1 MAQKYDAILLVSF
14 GGPEKMDDVMP
25 FLENV
30 VRGRN
35 VPRERLLEVAE
46 HYAHFGGVSPI
57 NAQNRRLIES
67 LRIELAAQGIDLPI
81 YFGNRNWHP
90 MLPDEMRRM
99 KADGVRRALA
109 FVTAAYSSYSSC
121 RQYIQNIDDARSQ
134 VEGAPEVD
142 KIRVFFNHPLF
153 IQAQIQQVSAA
164 LEKIPA
170 PRRAEARILFT
181 AHSIPSSMA
190 SGCGYEAQLLE
201 TARLVATALGRSA
214 QGDAGRWAMVYQSRS
229 GPPQV
234 PWLEPD
240 VGDVLKTLAAEGSAK
255 DVVIA
260 PIGFLSDHIE
270 VLFDLDT
277 EAAEI
282 AAHLG
287 LNMVRAATVGTH
299 PLFVRMIGQLIAER
313 LDPTIDRAAEGC
325 LAMGLD
331 ICPPDC
337 CPPPAAR
344 PARPPEPGR
353 ADAAHRPG

>member
-1 MAQKYDAILLVSF
+1 MAYKYDAILLVSF
-14 GGPEKMDDVMP
+14 GGPEKLDDVMP

-57 NAQNRRLIES
+57 NAQNRQLIEAIQ
-67 LRIELAAQGIDLPI
+67 IELAGQGIDLPI

-90 MLPDEMRRM
+90 MLPDAMRQM

-153 IQAQIQQVSAA
+153 IQAQIRLVAAA
-164 LEKIPA
+164 LEEIPA
-170 PRRAEARILFT
+170 PRRPGARILFT

-190 SGCGYEAQLLE
+190 AGCGYEAQLLD

-214 QGDAGRWAMVYQSRS
+214 QCEAGRWGLVYQSRS

-240 VGDVLKTLAAEGSAK
+240 VGDVLRTLAAEGSAT

-277 EAAEI
+277 EAALI
-282 AAHLG
+282 AGQLG

-299 PLFVRMIGQLIAER
+299 PLFVKMIAQLIQER
-313 LDPTIDRAAEGC
+313 LDPTLERAAEGC

-331 ICPPDC
+331 ICPVDC
-337 CPPPAAR
+337 CPPPAPR
-344 PARPPEPGR
+344 PGRPQEPGR
-353 ADAAHRPG
+353 ADAAQRPG